1 MPTGLGWESESKGW
15 VRAKI
20 ESQVSKVTS
29 GDDRQ
34 FFKHD
39 KRVLLGSTADFV
51 REGKERRE
59 LMNTSDHKGLE
70 QVSTG

>member
-1 MPTGLGWESESKGW
+1 M
-15 VRAKI
+15 
-20 ESQVSKVTS
+20 TS

-34 FFKHD
+34 FFKND

-51 REGKERRE
+51 REGNERRE